1 MIVNY
6 LALVIAILLSIVA
19 AYYSVVGLAV
29 IFASAMIPVIVM
41 ASTLEAGKVVA
52 TSWLYHNW
60 NTAPR
65 FIKYYLAVAVI
76 VLMFIT
82 SMGIFGFLSKA
93 HLDQSLISGDATTK
107 LAIYDEKI
115 KTAKEN
121 IEAARKQLKQM
132 DEAVDQTMARSS
144 DEKGAERANS
154 IRRSQQRDRSA
165 LAKEIET
172 NQRIVVTLNEESTPI
187 RAEVR
192 KVEAEVGP
200 IKYIAALLYG
210 DNPDQ
215 NILEKAVRWVIISI
229 VFVFDPLAIMLL
241 LAANHSIY
249 NRPKE
254 ESLVLVPATF
264 IKPKEKAKPSAPPIE
279 PKKEL
284 TDDEKWLG
292 TFNNEASIKDY
303 GNCFK
308 CGTKIT
314 YAKGIGPNC
323 PNPECEIT
331 DNIIDPN
338 KKEEVAEIPP
348 EQEVTPVNV
357 EQKEGWSPQW
367 FKRAMR
373 LIDKK
378 KSGTI
383 EIDKDSIKEMK

>member
-52 TSWLYHNW
+52 TSWLYRNW

-65 FIKYYLAVAVI
+65 FIKYYLAVAVV

-154 IRRSQQRDRSA
+154 IRRSQQKDRSA

-264 IKPKEKAKPSAPPIE
+264 IKPKEKAKPPAPPIE

-331 DNIIDPN
+331 DNITDPN
-338 KKEEVAEIPP
+338 KKEEVAETPP